1 VLDHSWR
8 SKEDATD
15 LVRTL
20 ERGRLDPGVAG

>member
-15 LVRTL
+15 LVREL
-20 ERGRLDPGVAG
+20 ERGNLDPGGGG